1 MATKYFKRTFIR
13 PSTTVPFYTSDA
25 AFVTA
30 IENSVVDNL
39 SCIKWRD
46 QSLSDDELT
55 LTWTSS
61 WNTDFIDSEQGT
73 QYVANIQALLDT
85 DMDSARI
92 YCDNVGIRMSYLIVY
107 TE

>member
-30 IENSVVDNL
+30 IENSATGTN
-39 SCIKWRD
+39 SCIQWRE
-46 QSLSDDELT
+46 QSLSSDELT

-61 WNTDFIDSEQGT
+61 WNADFLNSEQGI
-73 QYVANIQALLDT
+73 QYLDSTTKLLDT
-85 DMDSARI
+85 DIDSARI
-92 YCDNVGIRMSYLIVY
+92 YCNNVGIQMSDLIVY